1 MVYRVAKLDVLRWLD
16 GIVPAWAAGL
26 ACVVLGVGLA
36 AVMRAV
42 TDLIFPGAAPF
53 AFIYP
58 AALLATL
65 AGGWLSGLGTLAVS
79 QILAWQF
86 VLPRNVILADHPEQK
101 IAATVVVGITCMAVI
116 AVGEGFR
123 RAARQMLESRDDKLR
138 ERELLYR
145 ELQHRVSNDF
155 AIVGSL
161 LDLQRRRSNIPEAR
175 DALEQT
181 MSRVRSVARIHR
193 HLYAVPGTEQV
204 QLEHYLTELCDGL
217 RDAVLPPAG
226 MVLICECAP
235 VMMPRERALS
245 VGLVVNELVAN
256 AVKHAFPGGRDGTI
270 TVRFGAAGAGWRL
283 TVGDDGVGLDEA
295 GAKAGLGRGLIDS
308 FVAQAGGSLSV
319 VGGAGTQVFLDLP
332 QDAAWRWPT

>member
-1 MVYRVAKLDVLRWLD
+1 
-16 GIVPAWAAGL
+16 
-26 ACVVLGVGLA
+26 
-36 AVMRAV
+36 
-42 TDLIFPGAAPF
+42 
-53 AFIYP
+53 
-58 AALLATL
+58 
-65 AGGWLSGLGTLAVS
+65 
-79 QILAWQF
+79 
-86 VLPRNVILADHPEQK
+86 
-101 IAATVVVGITCMAVI
+101 
-116 AVGEGFR
+116 
-123 RAARQMLESRDDKLR
+123 
-138 ERELLYR
+138 
-145 ELQHRVSNDF
+145 
-155 AIVGSL
+155 
-161 LDLQRRRSNIPEAR
+161 
-175 DALEQT
+175 
-181 MSRVRSVARIHR
+181 
-193 HLYAVPGTEQV
+193 V

-245 VGLVVNELVAN
+245 VGLVVNELVTN